1 MKPEW
6 REFLLNRG
14 AEFSDGAVQTF
25 GNAERELRV
34 VTTGEVLADLSHT
47 GLIEAYGDDVVAF
60 LQGQLTNDVR
70 QVSPTRSQLSA
81 YCSPKGRMLAAFRI
95 FQRGETLYLS
105 MPRTTVEPT
114 LKRLRMF
121 VLRAKVTLE
130 DASDSLVRIGFSGP
144 QAEGQLRDQL
154 GAAPGAENETVQSGE
169 YTAVRIP
176 GPHPRFEIYGEL
188 EPMKKLWT
196 ALDVRAAPVG
206 QQHWHLLDVR
216 AGVPVVYPETA
227 DAFVPQMANLQLLE
241 GVSFKKGCYTG
252 QEVVA
257 RMQYLGKLKRR
268 MYRARVNVEECPP
281 PGAPLFAA
289 GSSSGQG
296 VGKVVTCA
304 PHPDGGCELLAVV
317 EIASREAGDVRL
329 RDAEGPA
336 LEFLE
341 LPYPF
346 PETAS
351 EPPAS

>member
-6 REFLLNRG
+6 REFLLNKG
-14 AEFSDGAVQTF
+14 AEFSDGVVRSF

-34 VTTGEVLADLSHT
+34 VTTGDVLADLSHT
-47 GLIEAYGDDVVAF
+47 GLIAASGEETVSF
-60 LQGQLTNDVR
+60 LQGQVTSDVR
-70 QVSPTRSQLSA
+70 QVSATWSQLSA

-95 FQRGETLYLS
+95 FQRGDTLYLS
-105 MPRTTVEPT
+105 MPRATVEPT

-144 QAEGQLRDQL
+144 HAEEQLREQL
-154 GAAPGAENETVQSGE
+154 GAVPGSEHEALESGG
-169 YTAVRIP
+169 YTALRIP

-206 QQHWHLLDVR
+206 AEPWHLLDLR
-216 AGVPVVYPETA
+216 AGLPVVYPETA

-241 GVSFKKGCYTG
+241 GISFKKGCYTG

-268 MYRARVNVEECPP
+268 MFRAHIDAEACPP
-281 PGAPLFAA
+281 AGAPLFAA

-296 VGKVVTCA
+296 VGKVVSAA
-304 PHPDGGCELLAVV
+304 PDPDGGCELLAVV
-317 EIASREAGDVRL
+317 EITSREADDVRL
-329 RDAEGPA
+329 GDGDGPR
-336 LEFLE
+336 LTFLE
-341 LPYPF
+341 LPYSV
-346 PETAS
+346 PEATA
-351 EPPAS
+351 EPPS